1 MRTLQIVN
9 KLNELLYLGKSDKT
23 IYWDR
28 DENLFH
34 IVKGNDSL
42 YRTDDIMHLIYV
54 LVNFFIEGC
63 Y

>member
-1 MRTLQIVN
+1 MRTLQIIN
-9 KLNELLYLGKSDKT
+9 KLNELLYLGKSDKV

-28 DENLFH
+28 EENLFH

-42 YRTDDIMHLIYV
+42 YRTNDIMKLIYV

-63 Y
+63 C

>member
-9 KLNELLYLGKSDKT
+9 KLNELLYLGKSDKV

-34 IVKGNDSL
+34 IVKGNESL
-42 YRTDDIMHLIYV
+42 YRTDDITNLINV
-54 LVNFFIEGC
+54 LATYFI
-63 Y
+63 

>member
-28 DENLFH
+28 EENLFH
-34 IVKGNDSL
+34 IMENYKDSL
-42 YRTDDIMHLIYV
+42 FRTDDIMFLIKV
-54 LVNFFIEGC
+54 LAIYFI
-63 Y
+63 

>member
-9 KLNELLYLGKSDKT
+9 KLNELLYLGKSDKV

-28 DENLFH
+28 EENLFH
-34 IVKGNDSL
+34 IVKSNDSL
-42 YRTDDIMHLIYV
+42 YRTNDIMNLIYV

-63 Y
+63 C

>member
-28 DENLFH
+28 EENLFH
-34 IVKGNDSL
+34 IMKNYNESL
-42 YRTDDIMHLIYV
+42 YRTDDIMNLINVMATY
-54 LVNFFIEGC
+54 FI
-63 Y
+63 

>member
-28 DENLFH
+28 EENLFH
-34 IVKGNDSL
+34 IMENYKDSL
-42 YRTDDIMHLIYV
+42 FRTDDIMFLIKVMAIY
-54 LVNFFIEGC
+54 FI
-63 Y
+63 

>member
-28 DENLFH
+28 EENLFH
-34 IVKGNDSL
+34 IMKNYNESL
-42 YRTDDIMHLIYV
+42 YRTDDIMNLINV
-54 LVNFFIEGC
+54 LATYFI
-63 Y
+63 